1 VSERPEATQKAPD
14 AAAATRAV
22 ERVFRE
28 DGGRIEARLIRKL
41 GGDFQLAEDVL
52 QEAFAAAIEAWPRE
66 GVPAEPRGWLWRTAF
81 HKAVDRIRR
90 AARFEEKQA
99 EIAHAALI
107 EEAPAADDVE
117 APSIEDDRLRLVFT
131 CCHPAVPLDAQ
142 VALTLRTLCGLT
154 TEEIA
159 RGFLV
164 SKETMAQRIVRAKSR
179 LREAAVPYEV
189 PSEAAL
195 PERLAG
201 VLAAIYLVF
210 NEGYAATA
218 GDHLVRRELC
228 AEAIRLAGLVR
239 ALLPSRHEPP
249 ALLAL
254 LLLVDARRETRVD
267 AQGEL
272 VLLEA
277 QDRSRWDAAQIAL
290 GLGLVKEAF
299 SLGPPTRYAL
309 EAAIAGIHAVAPSAE
324 RTDWRQVAG
333 LYAVLERLAPSPVVE
348 LNRAVAVAMV
358 DGPEAGMRLLDALAA
373 RGELSGYHLLPA
385 ARADLL
391 RRMARRA
398 EAAAAYREAL
408 ALVTNEPERRFLL
421 RRLGEVDGP
430 LHDRS

>member
-1 VSERPEATQKAPD
+1 MSGAREAPP
-14 AAAATRAV
+14 AAAVLRAV
-22 ERVFRE
+22 ERAFRE
-28 DGGRIEARLIRKL
+28 DGGRLSARLIRKL

-52 QEAFAAAIEAWPRE
+52 QEAFAAAVDAWPRE
-66 GVPAEPRGWLWRTAF
+66 GVPEEPRGWLWRTAF
-81 HKAVDRIRR
+81 HKAVDRLRR

-99 EIAHAALI
+99 EIVHAAEAAEPPSI
-107 EEAPAADDVE
+107 EDAE

-164 SKETMAQRIVRAKSR
+164 SRETMAQRLVRAKSR
-179 LREAAVPYEV
+179 IREAGVPYEV

-228 AEAIRLAGLVR
+228 AEAIRLAGLVHG
-239 ALLPSRHEPP
+239 LLPSRHEPP
-249 ALLAL
+249 GLLAL

-277 QDRSRWDAAQIAL
+277 QDRARWDASQIAR
-290 GLGLVKEAF
+290 GLVLVKEALT
-299 SLGPPTRYAL
+299 LGPPTRYAV
-309 EAAIAGIHAVAPSAE
+309 EAAIAGIHALAPSPE
-324 RTDWRQVAG
+324 RTDWRQIAG
-333 LYAVLERLAPSPVVE
+333 LYAVLARLAPSPVVE
-348 LNRAVAVAMV
+348 LNGAVAVAMV
-358 DGPEAGMRLLDALAA
+358 DGPAAGLRLLDALAG

-391 RRMARRA
+391 RRLERRA

-421 RRLGEVDGP
+421 RRLAEVDGA
-430 LHDRS
+430 